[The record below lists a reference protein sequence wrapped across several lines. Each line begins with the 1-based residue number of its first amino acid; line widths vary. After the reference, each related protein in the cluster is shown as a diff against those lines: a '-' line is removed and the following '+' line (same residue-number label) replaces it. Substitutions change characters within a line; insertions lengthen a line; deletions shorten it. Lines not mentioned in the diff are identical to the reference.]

1 MAATTAPVADPNNA
15 PPKRLPLAA
24 KLQYAYLLR
33 VPILVG
39 STLFVLPIVS
49 LFALRQLL
57 GNLFLLGP
65 WNILWTMVATTT
77 LAFSIL
83 VVFRVVLLNG
93 KERFGIQQALT
104 QDVVTHRALLFTE
117 ALTLPMLMATVFSN
131 GQAQNAL
138 GVRLGAAL
146 ADIVAVHVVGY
157 GALWLTVLLSPRY
170 HIPAENRYPVHFAF
184 LRRWLAWAYR
194 HDVVS
199 SETRQQ
205 LGDWAKDLPGGL
217 RAGYFD
223 PRTGLLYPGQWLSF
237 IMLLCTIALY
247 LILGWFKHARLG
259 QQFGVPAIAYV
270 ILLLILLNWSLAI
283 AAFFLDRYR
292 VPLLLLLIV
301 FVAGSNL
308 YSKSDHFYELRPAST
323 IAEISPAQ
331 VLTAQTRLAPDA
343 DHPRGRVTVIATA
356 GGGIQAA
363 AWTVQVLTG
372 LQTELRNGPP
382 DKPVNFA
389 DSIALISSVSG
400 GAVGSMYFVN
410 RYHADSPPYGFTA
423 TDSELPSIVEAAE
436 KPSLDDIA
444 WAMVYPDLSRI
455 FLPYLK
461 TEKDKLID
469 RGWAL
474 EEGWRS
480 RGPITA
486 NLSEWR
492 QGVQEGWR
500 PAVIFNA
507 TLVES
512 GEPLLLATTSTLQ
525 QNQIEGP
532 QRKTFA
538 QLFPNNDIP
547 VVTAV
552 RLAATFPFVT
562 PAARAIADGPQYH
575 VVDGGYYDNY
585 GVNSLL
591 EWLNEALSSTPP
603 EKRPDIL
610 IIQIRSF
617 PAGAINPS
625 AGNKGW
631 FYQAEAPVSALLNVR
646 NTGQLVRDREAVSS
660 FAAQWSDKSVPIRL
674 ATFEFQGNDP
684 PLSWQMNPAQIKA
697 IQDQWH
703 NRISGPNNQDWLEVN
718 CFFRPHSPE
727 CVEHPPP
734 GKKGPW

>member
-1 MAATTAPVADPNNA
+1 MGATTAPAPDSKDA
-15 PPKRLPLAA
+15 PPKLPLGVR
-24 KLQYAYLLR
+24 LQYLYLLR

-39 STLFVLPIVS
+39 ITLFALPIVS
-49 LFALRQLL
+49 LFTYRQLL
-57 GNLFLLGP
+57 GNLFLLNP
-65 WNILWTMVATTT
+65 WNILWTMIATTT

-104 QDVVTHRALLFTE
+104 QDVVSHRALLITE
-117 ALTLPMLMATVFSN
+117 LLAVPMLLAIVFSN
-131 GQAQNAL
+131 GQGQNAL
-138 GVRLGAAL
+138 TLRIAAAL
-146 ADIVAVHVVGY
+146 LGIVAVHIMGY
-157 GALWLTVLLSPRY
+157 GVLWLTVLLSPRY
-170 HIPAENRYPVHFAF
+170 HIPAEDRYPVHLPF
-184 LRRWLAWAYR
+184 LHRWLAWAYR

-199 SETRQQ
+199 TKTRQR
-205 LGDWAKDLPGGL
+205 LGEWGKSLPERY

-223 PRTGLLYPGQWLSF
+223 PETGLLYPGQWLSF
-237 IMLLCTIALY
+237 IMLACTIALY

-270 ILLLILLNWSLAI
+270 ILLLILLNWGLAI

-292 VPLLLLLIV
+292 VPLLLVLLA
-301 FVAGSNL
+301 FVVVSNR
-308 YSKSDHFYELRPAST
+308 YSKSDNFYELRPAAT
-323 IAEISPAQ
+323 IAAVSPAQ
-331 VLTAQTRLAPDA
+331 VLTAASRLAPDA

-363 AWTVQVLTG
+363 AWTAQVLTG
-372 LQTELRNGPP
+372 LQAQLRTGPP
-382 DKPVNFA
+382 EQAVNFA
-389 DSIALISSVSG
+389 DSIAVISSVSG
-400 GAVGSMYFVN
+400 GAVGTMYFVN
-410 RYHADSPPYGFTA
+410 QYHADTQPYGFTA
-423 TDSELPSIVEAAE
+423 TDSELPGIVQAAE

-455 FLPYLK
+455 LLPYFK
-461 TEKDKLID
+461 SEKGKLID
-469 RGWAL
+469 RGWTL

-486 NLSEWR
+486 NLGEWR
-492 QGVQEGWR
+492 KGVQQGWR

-512 GEPLLLATTSTLQ
+512 GEPLLLATTNILQ
-525 QNQIEGP
+525 KNQIEGP

-562 PAARAIADGPQYH
+562 PAARPIANGPQYH

-591 EWLNEALSSTPP
+591 EWLNEAFASTPP
-603 EKRPDIL
+603 EKRPDVL

-617 PAGAINPS
+617 PAGANNPS
-625 AGNKGW
+625 AASKGW

-646 NTGQLVRDREAVSS
+646 NTGQLVRDREAVLS
-660 FAAQWSDKSVPIRL
+660 FAAEWSDQNAKIRL

-684 PLSWQMNPAQIKA
+684 PLSWQMNPAQIKD

-703 NRISGPNNQDWLEVN
+703 DRIYGAKNGDWREVN
-718 CFFRPHSPE
+718 CFFRPHSQE
-727 CVEHPPP
+727 CVEHPPA

>member
-1 MAATTAPVADPNNA
+1 
-15 PPKRLPLAA
+15 PLGV
-24 KLQYAYLLR
+24 KLQYAYLVR

-39 STLFVLPIVS
+39 ITLFALPIVS

-93 KERFGIQQALT
+93 QERFGIQQALT
-104 QDVVTHRALLFTE
+104 QDIVSHRALLFTE
-117 ALTLPMLMATVFSN
+117 SLALPMLIATVFSN
-131 GQAQNAL
+131 GQAHNAL
-138 GVRLGAAL
+138 GLRLGAAL
-146 ADIVAVHVVGY
+146 TGIVAVHVAGY

-170 HIPAENRYPVHFAF
+170 HIPAENRYPVYFAF

-199 SETRQQ
+199 PEKRQQ
-205 LGDWAKDLPGGL
+205 LGDWGRGLPGGL

-270 ILLLILLNWSLAI
+270 ILLLMLLNWSLAI

-292 VPLLLLLIV
+292 VPLLFLLVV
-301 FVAGSNL
+301 FVAISNL

-323 IAEISPAQ
+323 IGAVNPAQ
-331 VLTAQTRLAPDA
+331 VLTAPSRLAPDA
-343 DHPRGRVTVIATA
+343 DHPRGRVIVIATA

-363 AWTVQVLTG
+363 AWTAQVLTG
-372 LQTELRNGPP
+372 LQAELRSGSP

-400 GAVGSMYFVN
+400 GAVGTMYFVN
-410 RYHADSPPYGFTA
+410 RYHADSQPYGFTA
-423 TDSELPSIVEAAE
+423 MDSELPGIVEAAE

-455 FLPYLK
+455 FLPYIK
-461 TEKDKLID
+461 SEKDKLID

-492 QGVQEGWR
+492 QGIQEGWR

-512 GEPLLLATTSTLQ
+512 GEPLLLATTNLLQ
-525 QNQIEGP
+525 KNQIDGP

-591 EWLNEALSSTPP
+591 EWLSQAFASTPP
-603 EKRPDIL
+603 EKRPDML

-617 PAGAINPS
+617 PAGAANPS
-625 AGNKGW
+625 ASSKGW

-646 NTGQLVRDREAVSS
+646 TAGQLVRDREAVLS
-660 FAAQWSDKSVPIRL
+660 FAAQWSDKNAKISL

-703 NRISGPNNQDWLEVN
+703 DRIYGAKNGDWLEVN
-718 CFFRPHSPE
+718 CFFHPRTPE
-727 CVEHPPP
+727 CVKRAQAE
-734 GKKGPW
+734 KKGPW

>member
-1 MAATTAPVADPNNA
+1 MGASISPAAGPNNV
-15 PPKRLPLAA
+15 PPKPMPPGVW
-24 KLQYAYLLR
+24 LQYLYLLR
-33 VPILVG
+33 VPILVAI
-39 STLFVLPIVS
+39 TLVALPIVS
-49 LFALRQLL
+49 LFTYRQLL
-57 GNLFLLGP
+57 GNLFLLNP

-104 QDVVTHRALLFTE
+104 KDFVSPRALLLTE
-117 ALTLPMLMATVFSN
+117 SLAVPMLIAIVFSN

-138 GVRLGAAL
+138 SLRLSAAL
-146 ADIVAVHVVGY
+146 VGLVAVHIMGY
-157 GALWLTVLLSPRY
+157 GVLWLTVLLSPRY
-170 HIPAENRYPVHFAF
+170 HIPAEDRYPVRLPF
-184 LRRWLAWAYR
+184 LHTWLAWAYR
-194 HDVVS
+194 YNVVS
-199 SETRQQ
+199 SETRRR
-205 LGDWAKDLPGGL
+205 LGYWGKELPEGL

-223 PRTGLLYPGQWLSF
+223 PETGLLYPGQWLSF
-237 IMLLCTIALY
+237 IMLACTIALY
-247 LILGWFKHARLG
+247 LVLGWFKHARLG
-259 QQFGVPAIAYV
+259 QQFGVPAIAYI

-292 VPLLLLLIV
+292 VPLLLLLLG
-301 FVAGSNL
+301 FVVVSNRA
-308 YSKSDHFYELRPAST
+308 SKSDNFYELRPAST
-323 IAEISPAQ
+323 IPAVSPAQ
-331 VLTAQTRLAPDA
+331 VLTAANRLAPDA

-363 AWTVQVLTG
+363 AWTAQVLTG
-372 LQTELRNGPP
+372 LQAQLRSGPP
-382 DKPVNFA
+382 AQAVNFA

-400 GAVGSMYFVN
+400 GAVGTMYFVN
-410 RYHADSPPYGFTA
+410 CYHADAPPYGFTA
-423 TDSELPSIVEAAE
+423 TDSELPSIVQAAE

-455 FLPYLK
+455 LLPYLK
-461 TEKDKLID
+461 REKGKLID

-486 NLSEWR
+486 NLGEWR
-492 QGVQEGWR
+492 QGVQQGWR

-512 GEPLLLATTSTLQ
+512 GEPLLLATTNIQ
-525 QNQIEGP
+525 QKNQIERP
-532 QRKTFA
+532 QRRTFA
-538 QLFPNNDIP
+538 ELFPSNDIP

-562 PAARAIADGPQYH
+562 PAARAIASGPQYH

-591 EWLNEALSSTPP
+591 EWLNEALASIPP

-625 AGNKGW
+625 AGSKGW

-646 NTGQLVRDREAVSS
+646 TTGQLVRDREAVLS
-660 FAAQWSDKSVPIRL
+660 FAAQWSEENAKIRL

-684 PLSWQMNPAQIKA
+684 PLSWQMNPAQIKD

-703 NRISGPNNQDWLEVN
+703 DRIYGAKNGDWREVN
-718 CFFRPHSPE
+718 CFFRPHSQE
-727 CVEHPPP
+727 CIEHPPAE
-734 GKKGPW
+734 KKGPW

>member
-1 MAATTAPVADPNNA
+1 MQGSIATAESDQ
-15 PPKRLPLAA
+15 PPRKRLPLGVWV
-24 KLQYAYLLR
+24 QYGYLLR

-39 STLFVLPIVS
+39 ITLFALPIVS
-49 LFALRQLL
+49 LFVYRQLL
-57 GNLFLLGP
+57 GNLFLLNP
-65 WNILWTMVATTT
+65 WNILWTMIATTT

-104 QDVVTHRALLFTE
+104 EDYVSHRALLFTE
-117 ALTLPMLMATVFSN
+117 LLAVPMLIATVFSN
-131 GQAQNAL
+131 GQAQNGVAL
-138 GVRLGAAL
+138 RIGAAV
-146 ADIVAVHVVGY
+146 AGVVAVHVVGY

-170 HIPAENRYPVHFAF
+170 HIPAQNRYPVHFTL
-184 LRRWLAWAYR
+184 LRDWLAWAYR

-199 SETRQQ
+199 TETRRS
-205 LGDWAKDLPGGL
+205 LGDWGRGLPGGL

-223 PRTGLLYPGQWLSF
+223 PHTGLLYPGQWLSF
-237 IMLLCTIALY
+237 IMLLCTLALY

-270 ILLLILLNWSLAI
+270 VLLLMLLNWSLAI

-292 VPLLLLLIV
+292 VPLLLLLLV
-301 FVAGSNL
+301 FVFVSNL
-308 YSKSDHFYELRPAST
+308 YSKSDHFYELRPPST
-323 IAEISPAQ
+323 LIAASPAA
-331 VLTAQTRLAPDA
+331 VLTSANRLAPSA

-363 AWTVQVLTG
+363 AWTAQVLTG
-372 LQTELRNGPP
+372 LQKELRDGPP
-382 DKPVNFA
+382 DQAVNFA

-400 GAVGSMYFVN
+400 GAVGTMYFVN
-410 RYHADSPPYGFTA
+410 RYHADSQPYGFTA
-423 TDSELPSIVEAAE
+423 TDSELPSIVQAAE

-455 FLPYLK
+455 LAPYLK
-461 TEKDKLID
+461 SEKDKLID
-469 RGWAL
+469 RGWTL
-474 EEGWRS
+474 EEGWRN
-480 RGPITA
+480 RGPITST
-486 NLSEWR
+486 LSEWR
-492 QGVQEGWR
+492 QGVQQGWR

-512 GEPLLLATTSTLQ
+512 GEPLLLATTNIVQ
-525 QNQIEGP
+525 QNRIEGP
-532 QRKTFA
+532 QRRTFA
-538 QLFPNNDIP
+538 ELFPNNDIP
-547 VVTAV
+547 IVTAV

-562 PAARAIADGPQYH
+562 PAARAIANGPQYH

-585 GVNSLL
+585 GINSLL
-591 EWLNEALSSTPP
+591 EWLDEAFASTPS

-617 PAGAINPS
+617 PAGANNPS
-625 AGNKGW
+625 AASKGW

-646 NTGQLVRDREAVSS
+646 NAGQLVRDREAVLS
-660 FAAQWSDKSVPIRL
+660 FAARWSDQNVKIRL

-684 PLSWQMNPAQIKA
+684 PLSWQMNPAQIKD

-703 NRISGPNNQDWLEVN
+703 DRIDGPKNGDWREVN
-718 CFFRPHSPE
+718 CFFRPHSQE
-727 CVEHPPP
+727 CVEHPPA
-734 GKKGPW
+734 GQKGPW

>member
-1 MAATTAPVADPNNA
+1 MPVGIPEHT
-15 PPKRLPLAA
+15 PTKRLPLAA
-24 KLQYAYLLR
+24 NIQYAYLLR

-39 STLFVLPIVS
+39 ITLFVLPIVS
-49 LFALRQLL
+49 LFTFRQLL

-65 WNILWTMVATTT
+65 WNILWTMVATAM

-104 QDVVTHRALLFTE
+104 QDIVSHRALLLTE
-117 ALTLPMLMATVFSN
+117 SLALPMLVATVFSN
-131 GQAQNAL
+131 GQAQTGFGL
-138 GVRLGAAL
+138 RLAAAIAGIL
-146 ADIVAVHVVGY
+146 AVHLMGY

-170 HIPAENRYPVHFAF
+170 HMPAENRYPVVFPF
-184 LRRWLAWAYR
+184 LHRWLAWAYR
-194 HDVVS
+194 YDVVS
-199 SETRQQ
+199 PKTRQQ
-205 LGDWAKDLPGGL
+205 LGKWAKDLPEGW

-223 PRTGLLYPGQWLSF
+223 PHTGLLYPGQWLSF
-237 IMLLCTIALY
+237 IMLLTTIALY
-247 LILGWFKHARLG
+247 LVLGWFKHARLG
-259 QQFGVPAIAYV
+259 QQFAVPAIAYV
-270 ILLLILLNWSLAI
+270 ILLLILLNWCLAI

-301 FVAGSNL
+301 FVALSNL

-323 IAEISPAQ
+323 VAAASPAQ
-331 VLTAQTRLAPDA
+331 TLAAPNRLAPDG

-363 AWTVQVLTG
+363 AWTAQVLTG
-372 LQTELRNGPP
+372 LQTELRAGSPNQS
-382 DKPVNFA
+382 VNFA

-400 GAVGSMYFVN
+400 GAVGTMYFVN
-410 RYHADSPPYGFTA
+410 RYQ
-423 TDSELPSIVEAAE
+423 TDSQPHGFAANPSELRSIIDAAE
-436 KPSLDDIA
+436 QPSLDDIA
-444 WAMVYPDLSRI
+444 WAMVYPDLSRVL
-455 FLPYLK
+455 LPYLK

-474 EEGWRS
+474 EQGWRS
-480 RGPITA
+480 RGPVTA
-486 NLSEWR
+486 NLSNWR
-492 QGVQEGWR
+492 QGVEDGWR

-512 GEPLLLATTSTLQ
+512 GEPLLLATTNIVQ
-525 QNQIEGP
+525 KNQTEGP

-562 PAARAIADGPQYH
+562 PAARANSNDPQYH
-575 VVDGGYYDNY
+575 VVDRGYYDNY

-591 EWLNEALSSTPP
+591 EWLSEALASTPRD
-603 EKRPDIL
+603 KRPDIL

-625 AGNKGW
+625 AGSKGW
-631 FYQAEAPVSALLNVR
+631 FYQAEAPLSALLNVR
-646 NTGQLVRDREAVSS
+646 NTGQLVRDREAVLN
-660 FAAQWSDKSVPIRL
+660 FAAQWSDNGVPIHL

-697 IQDQWH
+697 IQDQWRE
-703 NRISGPNNQDWLEVN
+703 RISGPNNQDWLEVN

-727 CVEHPPP
+727 CVEHPQP